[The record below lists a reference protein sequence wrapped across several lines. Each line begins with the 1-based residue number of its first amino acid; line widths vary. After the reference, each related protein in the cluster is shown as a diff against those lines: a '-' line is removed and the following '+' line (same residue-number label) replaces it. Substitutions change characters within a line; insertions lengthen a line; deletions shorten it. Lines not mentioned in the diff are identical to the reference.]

1 MVMWTPTNPN
11 SCGIYVGDCVIRA
24 LSIAMNKRWDEI
36 YLDLCILGFLECDMP
51 NANHVWGKYLEEHGF
66 ECEAVKNIGK
76 MTVRSFAESNPH
88 GLFLLATGAHVVAVV
103 DGNYYDT
110 WDSGNEV
117 PVTVWKEK

>member
-1 MVMWTPTNPN
+1 MRYAERK
-11 SCGIYVGDCVIRA
+11 SC
-24 LSIAMNKRWDEI
+24 M
-36 YLDLCILGFLECDMP
+36 
-51 NANHVWGKYLEEHGF
+51 GKYLEEHGF